1 MEQIQSEESSIVPV
15 EEKPRVTGWLIEE
28 TEDGCDF
35 VVLYEYDSLPGN
47 FSFPV
52 AAITGF
58 DMIDKDW
65 LAGDLMRQAF
75 IMKKYFS

>member
-1 MEQIQSEESSIVPV
+1 MEQIQGEESSVVPV
-15 EEKPRVTGWLIEE
+15 EKKPRVTGWLIEE
-28 TEDGCDF
+28 KEDGSDF
-35 VVLYEYDSLPGN
+35 VVLYEYDGMPGN
-47 FSFPV
+47 IPLPT

-65 LAGDLMRQAF
+65 LAQDLMRQAI